1 MKLNSFPLIS
11 LVNFLLNTAIMGSMI
26 YISLLGAQLGA
37 SNFQVGLIGAIYGLS
52 YLLSSIYSGRQS
64 DRRGKLSFVKIG
76 LLLCTLSFAAQL
88 LAGNLIILGLARAGV
103 GLALGI
109 TMAALVAYAFESGA
123 DMGKFSSYG
132 SLGWI
137 AGSVTSAGL
146 KEFHYIFA
154 FGALACAGAFL
165 LSLFFPAETS
175 PDLAKE
181 KEAKPSYS
189 AVVRRGF
196 PIYLAVFF
204 RHLGATSVWVILP
217 LYFTSLGLDRLWLG
231 ILWGTNFTV
240 QFIVMRFLDR
250 FNPHRVFA
258 LGQIASTLVF
268 LAYVFLKPVWPL
280 LIAQGMLGI
289 AWACLYVGALVLILQ
304 SGEERGTASGIFQ
317 ATLNFCATIGPFLG
331 GVISQ
336 GWGYRGAFFF
346 AAALSAAGMAVAV
359 PQSLQKQEG
368 IKS

>member
-1 MKLNSFPLIS
+1 MLFNAYSLIS
-11 LVNFLLNTAIMGSMI
+11 WVNFLLNIAVMGSMI
-26 YISLLGAQLGA
+26 YISLLSAQLGA

-64 DRRGKLSFVKIG
+64 DRRGKLRYVRLG
-76 LLLCTLSFAAQL
+76 LLLCTVSFAAQL
-88 LAGNLIILGLARAGV
+88 LASNLIILALARAGV
-103 GLALGI
+103 GLSLGI

-137 AGSVTSAGL
+137 AGSITSAGL
-146 KEFHYIFA
+146 KEFNYIFIC
-154 FGALACAGAFL
+154 GALSCAIAFL
-165 LSLFFPAETS
+165 LSWYFPPEASLIIHKKMETNS
-175 PDLAKE
+175 
-181 KEAKPSYS
+181 SFT
-189 AVVRRGF
+189 VVFKRGF

-217 LYFTSLGLDRLWLG
+217 LYFASIGIDRLWLG

-240 QFIVMRFLDR
+240 QFIVMRFLHR

-258 LGQIASTLVF
+258 VGQIASILVF
-268 LAYVFLKPVWPL
+268 VAYAFLKPVWPL
-280 LIAQGMLGI
+280 FIAQGMLGV
-289 AWACLYVGALVLILQ
+289 AWACLYVGALILILE
-304 SGEERGTASGIFQ
+304 SGEDRGTASGIFQ
-317 ATLNFCATIGPFLG
+317 ATLNFCATVGPFLG
-331 GVISQ
+331 GLISQ

-359 PQSLQKQEG
+359 PRFLHRQDKLG
-368 IKS
+368 H